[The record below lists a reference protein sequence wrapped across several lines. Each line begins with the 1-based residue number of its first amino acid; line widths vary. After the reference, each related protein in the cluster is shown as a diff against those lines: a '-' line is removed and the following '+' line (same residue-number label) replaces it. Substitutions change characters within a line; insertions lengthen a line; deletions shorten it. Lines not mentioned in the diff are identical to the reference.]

1 MIYAGRREK
10 RISPQKKI
18 RGRPKVSVGLVILM
32 ILASVFFIRVIGI
45 LKDNKE
51 RGAFVYVQLLNIGL
65 PIVENTVYDE
75 GTYAENKLSI
85 SNVCLEALGLQ
96 NFTYEKILSKELS
109 ILGSIDKLDNNNYVS
124 NNSSNNSSNM
134 IVSYNPFTVSEDS
147 ISKETYTSDST
158 NTQIYN
164 PALKKPLDESKP
176 EVLIYHTH
184 TSENYDANAPDSLN
198 EETNVVG
205 VGDVLENELKNNYGI
220 SVIHDK
226 TNHCQSYDDSYNRTA
241 ETVDY
246 YLKEYGD
253 FKIIIDLHRDS
264 VNNKAATTTEVYGM
278 SASRIMFVNAKN
290 STRYEKNKELT
301 EKIFNKTKELFPGL
315 PREIYTYNRGKNAFN
330 QSKSDGCVLF
340 EIGSHTNTPD
350 ESKVTA
356 QCMARVIA
364 EILNGKQ

>member
-1 MIYAGRREK
+1 MIYTSRRGRR
-10 RISPQKKI
+10 IGSQKKI
-18 RGRPKVSVGLVILM
+18 RGRPRASIGLIFLM
-32 ILASVFFIRVIGI
+32 ILASIFFIRVIGV

-65 PIVENTVYDE
+65 PVVENEVYDE
-75 GTYAENKLSI
+75 GSYAENKLSI
-85 SNVCLEALGLQ
+85 SNLCFEALGIKDI
-96 NFTYEKILSKELS
+96 TYEKILSKELS
-109 ILGSIDKLDNNNYVS
+109 IFGSVDTKDEKNIYKDKYDVDN
-124 NNSSNNSSNM
+124 M
-134 IVSYNPFTVSEDS
+134 FAYNPFKVSEDS
-147 ISKETYTSDST
+147 ISKEINTSDST

-164 PALKKPLDESKP
+164 PALKKTLDDSKP

-184 TSENYDANAPDSLN
+184 TSENYDANCPDSLN

-205 VGDVLENELKNNYGI
+205 VGDVLENELRNNYGI

-226 TNHCQSYDDSYNRTA
+226 TNHCESYDDSYKRSA

-264 VNNKAATTTEVYGM
+264 VDNKGATTTEVYGM

-301 EKIFNKTKELFPGL
+301 EKIFNKTEELFPGL
-315 PREIYTYNRGKNAFN
+315 GRKIYTYNRGKNAFN

-340 EIGSHTNTPD
+340 EIGSHTNTPE

-356 QCMARVIA
+356 ECMARVIA
-364 EILNGKQ
+364 EILNN

>member
-1 MIYAGRREK
+1 MVYTGKRGRR
-10 RISPQKKI
+10 IGSQKKI
-18 RGRPKVSVGLVILM
+18 RGRPGAGIGLIILM
-32 ILASVFFIRVIGI
+32 ILVSIFFIRVIGV

-65 PIVENTVYDE
+65 PVVESEAYDE
-75 GTYAENKLSI
+75 GSYVENKLSI
-85 SNVCLEALGLQ
+85 SNVCFEAIGLKDM
-96 NFTYEKILSKELS
+96 TYQKILSKELS
-109 ILGSIDKLDNNNYVS
+109 VLRSVDSGNTNYEYEDKGDKNNFFV
-124 NNSSNNSSNM
+124 
-134 IVSYNPFTVSEDS
+134 YNPFTVSEDS
-147 ISKETYTSDST
+147 ISKETVVSDST

-164 PALKKPLDESKP
+164 PALKKPLDDSKP

-184 TSENYDANAPDSLN
+184 TSENYDANCPDSLN

-205 VGDVLENELKNNYGI
+205 AGDVLENELRNNYGI
-220 SVIHDK
+220 SVVHDK
-226 TNHCQSYDDSYNRTA
+226 TNHCESYNDSYKRSA

-246 YLKEYGD
+246 YLNEYGD

-264 VNNKAATTTEVYGM
+264 VDNKAATTTEIYGM

-301 EKIFNKTKELFPGL
+301 EKIFNKTQELFPGL
-315 PREIYTYNRGKNAFN
+315 ARKIYTYNRGINAFN

-340 EIGSHTNTPD
+340 EIGSHTNTPE

-356 QCMARVIA
+356 ECMARVIA
-364 EILNGKQ
+364 EILNS

>member
-1 MIYAGRREK
+1 MIYTGNRGRRINSQ
-10 RISPQKKI
+10 RKI
-18 RGRPKVSVGLVILM
+18 RGRPKAGIGLIILI
-32 ILASVFFIRVIGI
+32 ILAIVFFIRVIGV

-65 PIVENTVYDE
+65 PVVENEVYDE

-85 SNVCLEALGLQ
+85 SNVCFEALGIKDI
-96 NFTYEKILSKELS
+96 TYEKILSNELA
-109 ILGSIDKLDNNNYVS
+109 ILGSLNKDNYVYENKS
-124 NNSSNNSSNM
+124 KESSM
-134 IVSYNPFTVSEDS
+134 FAYNPFQVSDDS
-147 ISKETYTSDST
+147 ISRETYVSDST

-164 PALKKPLDESKP
+164 PALKKTLNDSKP

-184 TSENYDANAPDSLN
+184 TSENYNADYPDSLN

-205 VGDVLENELKNNYGI
+205 VGDVLENELRDNYGI
-220 SVIHDK
+220 SVVHDK
-226 TNHCQSYDDSYNRTA
+226 TNHCESYDDSYKRSA

-301 EKIFNKTKELFPGL
+301 ERIFNKTEELFPGL
-315 PREIYTYNRGKNAFN
+315 ARKIYTYNRGKNAFN

-340 EIGSHTNTPD
+340 EIGSHTNTPE

-356 QCMARVIA
+356 ECMARVIA
-364 EILNGKQ
+364 EILNGNQ

>member
-1 MIYAGRREK
+1 MVYTVRRGRV
-10 RISPQKKI
+10 IGSQKKI
-18 RGRPKVSVGLVILM
+18 RGRPGARIGLIILIILVSI
-32 ILASVFFIRVIGI
+32 FFIRVIGV

-65 PIVENTVYDE
+65 PIVESEVYDE
-75 GTYAENKLSI
+75 GSYAENKLSI
-85 SNVCLEALGLQ
+85 SNVCFDAVGLKDM
-96 NFTYEKILSKELS
+96 TYQKILSKELS
-109 ILGSIDKLDNNNYVS
+109 ILRNIDTGNTNYVYEDKGDR
-124 NNSSNNSSNM
+124 NS
-134 IVSYNPFTVSEDS
+134 IFVYNPFTVSEDS
-147 ISKETYTSDST
+147 ISKETAASDIT

-164 PALKKPLDESKP
+164 PSLKKPLDDSKP

-184 TSENYDANAPDSLN
+184 TSENYGADCPDSLN

-205 VGDVLENELKNNYGI
+205 AGDVLENELRNNYGI
-220 SVIHDK
+220 SVVHDK
-226 TNHCQSYDDSYNRTA
+226 TNHCESYNDSYKRSA

-264 VNNKAATTTEVYGM
+264 VDNKAATTTEIYGM

-290 STRYEKNKELT
+290 STRYAKNKELT
-301 EKIFNKTKELFPGL
+301 EKIFNKTQELFPGL
-315 PREIYTYNRGKNAFN
+315 PRKIYTYNRGINAFN

-340 EIGSHTNTPD
+340 EIGSHTNTPE

-356 QCMARVIA
+356 ECMARVIA
-364 EILNGKQ
+364 EILNN

>member
-1 MIYAGRREK
+1 MIYAVRKGK
-10 RISPQKKI
+10 KIGLQKKI
-18 RGRPKVSVGLVILM
+18 RGRPRASIGLIVLM
-32 ILASVFFIRVIGI
+32 ILASIFFIRVIGV

-65 PIVENTVYDE
+65 PIVENEAYDE
-75 GTYAENKLSI
+75 GSYAENKLSI
-85 SNVCLEALGLQ
+85 SNLCFEALGMKDI
-96 NFTYEKILSKELS
+96 TYEKILSNELS
-109 ILGSIDKLDNNNYVS
+109 IVGNIGVGNENYMDKDKYDTNN
-124 NNSSNNSSNM
+124 M
-134 IVSYNPFTVSEDS
+134 FAYNQFKVSEDS
-147 ISKETYTSDST
+147 ILKETHTSDST

-164 PALKKPLDESKP
+164 PALKKPLDDSKP

-184 TSENYDANAPDSLN
+184 TSENYDAECPDSLN

-205 VGDVLENELKNNYGI
+205 VGDVLENELRDNYGI

-226 TNHCQSYDDSYNRTA
+226 TNHCASYDDSYKRSA

-264 VNNKAATTTEVYGM
+264 VDNKAATTTEVYGM
-278 SASRIMFVNAKN
+278 NASRIMFVNAKN

-301 EKIFNKTKELFPGL
+301 EEIFNKTEELFPGL
-315 PREIYTYNRGKNAFN
+315 PRKIYTYNRGKNAFN

-340 EIGSHTNTPD
+340 EIGSHTNTPE

-356 QCMARVIA
+356 ECMARVIA
-364 EILNGKQ
+364 EILNK

>member
-1 MIYAGRREK
+1 MIYTGSREK
-10 RISPQKKI
+10 RINPQRKI
-18 RGRPKVSVGLVILM
+18 RGKPKVNTGLVILI
-32 ILASVFFIRVIGI
+32 ILVSIFFIRVIGV

-65 PIVENTVYDE
+65 PIVENTAYDE
-75 GTYAENKLSI
+75 GTYVENKLSI
-85 SNVCLEALGLQ
+85 GNVCLEALGLKGL
-96 NFTYEKILSKELS
+96 TYEKILSKELS
-109 ILGSIDKLDNNNYVS
+109 IIGSMDNSEYNNYVYK
-124 NNSSNNSSNM
+124 NSSDNSSSN
-134 IVSYNPFTVSEDS
+134 IFSYNPFTVSEDS
-147 ISKETYTSDST
+147 ISKETYSNDSK

-184 TSENYDANAPDSLN
+184 TSENYDENAPDSLN

-205 VGDVLENELKNNYGI
+205 VGDVLENELRNNYGI

-226 TNHCQSYDDSYNRTA
+226 TNHCQSYDDSYNRSA

-253 FKIIIDLHRDS
+253 FKLIIDLHRDS

-290 STRYEKNKELT
+290 STRYEKNKEIT

-315 PREIYTYNRGKNAFN
+315 QREIFTYNRGKNAFN
-330 QSKSDGCVLF
+330 QSKSDGSVLF
-340 EIGSHTNTPD
+340 EIGSHTNTPE

-356 QCMARVIA
+356 ECMARVIA